1 MRLFITGMNGFI
13 GSHLAAF
20 FMERGHTIAGT
31 ARQAESAR
39 KLPSLRG
46 CQVFPFS
53 LGDTPPASMFEGCD
67 TAIHCAHDFT
77 RGSLELNVNATK
89 ALYGAAHSAGV
100 ARQVYVS
107 SFSARPDAIAEYGRT
122 KYLLEQFFLE
132 SGQTVIRPGL
142 VIGGQG
148 LFFRSV
154 QAMLR
159 SPIVPLLDSGRDLL
173 PVIAVPDLLTAVLVI
188 VERRGPGAYNLFHPE
203 QISMRRILDTVR
215 RAAGH
220 KALYIPVNSTA
231 AIFAIGALRKIGLRL
246 PVDIDNLRALKQNQ
260 STIHRTHLPELLPVM
275 LGAEEA
281 IGRYVAHRP
290 GHPIGRPAR

>member
-1 MRLFITGMNGFI
+1 MRLFITGINGFI
-13 GSHLAAF
+13 GSHLAEF
-20 FMERGHTIAGT
+20 FAERGHAVAGA

-39 KLPSLRG
+39 SLPSLRG
-46 CQVFPFS
+46 CQVFSFS
-53 LGDTPPASMFEGCD
+53 LGDVPPTSMFAGCD

-77 RGSLELNVNATK
+77 RGSLELNTNATK
-89 ALYGAAHSAGV
+89 ALYRAAHEAGV
-100 ARQVYVS
+100 LRQVYVS

-159 SPIVPLLDSGRDLL
+159 TPIVPLLDKGRDLL
-173 PVIAVPDLLTAVLVI
+173 PVIAVSDLLTAVHVI

-203 QISMRRILDTVR
+203 QITMRRMLDTVKR
-215 RAAGH
+215 TAGH
-220 KALYIPVNSTA
+220 KAWYIPVNATM
-231 AIFAIGALRKIGLRL
+231 AIFALGVLRKIGLRL
-246 PVDIDNLRALKQNQ
+246 PVDIDNLRALRQNQ
-260 STIHRTHLPELLPVM
+260 STIHRTHLPELLPAI

-290 GHPIGRPAR
+290 ERPFSRPA